1 LKFSRNFDITI
12 VMDYTTQEQ
21 SGSGIGSELERYILN
36 HAVLK
41 PGDKLEGK
49 VIQVKANGNLLVD
62 FKRFRAVAETRFS
75 MKEGDIIRV
84 VVVSKRPKLKLRIEA
99 PAGDGSLEVGLKKD
113 FALDKLDI
121 EV

>member
-1 LKFSRNFDITI
+1 
-12 VMDYTTQEQ
+12 
-21 SGSGIGSELERYILN
+21 
-36 HAVLK
+36 
-41 PGDKLEGK
+41 
-49 VIQVKANGNLLVD
+49 
-62 FKRFRAVAETRFS
+62 